1 MGKAEVDALIQG
13 IEAKKTELHGL
24 RRRVPNGLANFQHA
38 HNLELTYTSNAIE
51 GNTLTA
57 SETMLVI
64 EQGIAIGGKPLRDHL
79 EAIDHHEAVLYIRSI
94 GRRTTPLTERDVR
107 SLHSRI
113 VKRSAPD
120 IAGR

>member
-57 SETMLVI
+57 SETMLVV
-64 EQGIAIGGKPLRDHL
+64 EQGIAIGGKPPRNHL
-79 EAIDHHEAVLYIRSI
+79 EAIDHHEAVLYSFDRQAHDTIDRE
-94 GRRTTPLTERDVR
+94 GCAQL
-107 SLHSRI
+107 
-113 VKRSAPD
+113 AQPD
-120 IAGR
+120 CETICP